1 MNKLFFASC
10 AAFVYKWEPRYIWQI
25 SSPSMI
31 LLWRQFSVTEVW
43 RENVQR
49 GAAELA
55 ELTPSPVEKEGE
67 CWSRGGALIIL
78 ICSCCR
84 RCWSA
89 DCWGIH
95 VFPHITCRS
104 GGIVTLA
111 TYICLTFL
119 RCARIHASCRCKVC
133 RCYILDLGAE
143 DHFILFLDK
152 SSGALNVMGGDRRR
166 FCKIPKPVQLSFG
179 GTFPTLRRELAKHC
193 AHCEN
198 IHFPHCT
205 LLIVLSSL

>member
-10 AAFVYKWEPRYIWQI
+10 AAFVYKWEPRYILPNQQSKYDIAVATIFCHRGLKRECAAGSCWVGRI
-25 SSPSMI
+25 NSFPRGEGGGVLIKGESADHTDMFMPPS
-31 LLWRQFSVTEVW
+31 V
-43 RENVQR
+43 
-49 GAAELA
+49 
-55 ELTPSPVEKEGE
+55 
-67 CWSRGGALIIL
+67 L
-78 ICSCCR
+78 ICWLLGDSCVSSYHLLQWRHC
-84 RCWSA
+84 
-89 DCWGIH
+89 
-95 VFPHITCRS
+95 HIGC
-104 GGIVTLA
+104 
-111 TYICLTFL
+111 ICLTFL